1 MRLGNTSLRTYF
13 LLLVAGALIL
23 LNACGSGSNP
33 SDGSTT
39 DTGVLHFSLVYHSS
53 GDHIHALEAAID
65 CQGEGIATIEAMVY
79 NSVGNLL
86 ASGGPWNCD
95 AGRGTISSVPAGG
108 GRIIVILGKN
118 NENNVVFRGHKSG
131 IQINANQENDVGII
145 ACYSF
150 TPNLQAP
157 AHGAVL
163 NTNAMGFSWSDVAG
177 ATEYRLVVSSNSEL
191 SDSIINTVTIAR
203 NYKPSGLSDST
214 TYFWQVV
221 AGDAYGNRGIG
232 SQIRSFS
239 INAQHTNSAPG
250 AKITSPANDST
261 FTTADDIVFTG
272 NGSDAQDGDLSGTSL
287 VWHSDKDG
295 TIGQGVST
303 SSNTL
308 SAGIHQITLTATDS
322 EGATGTDSVLILV
335 ANGKLPDTGQT
346 LSYTQTFGEDSD
358 YLIHLPNYTK
368 LDADGGDL
376 DASAAEWAMVR
387 DNITGLIWEVK
398 TDDGGSRD
406 KDTTLTWGQVWD
418 FSYFYSQL
426 NFENFGGYSD
436 WRCPTNAELAT
447 LVHKDKFAPAIDEAF
462 FPNTMSGQYWSNDSA
477 YIKVNDMHVSW
488 TVDFETGWTSFEDN
502 NDYFDDSSTN
512 RFYVRAVRGEKKNF
526 DLVDN
531 GDGTVTDMST
541 GLMWQ
546 QDEAGAM
553 TWEGALTYCET
564 LALGGHSDWR
574 LPNYNELLSIVDTK
588 EELPMIDHDFFPGTL
603 TTANWTSTTVA
614 EFTTSAW
621 RVDFYYGQIGQ
632 SDKSSEIPV
641 RAVRGGR

>member
-1 MRLGNTSLRTYF
+1 
-13 LLLVAGALIL
+13 
-23 LNACGSGSNP
+23 
-33 SDGSTT
+33 
-39 DTGVLHFSLVYHSS
+39 
-53 GDHIHALEAAID
+53 
-65 CQGEGIATIEAMVY
+65 MVY
-79 NSVGNLL
+79 NSVGELL
-86 ASGGPWNCD
+86 ANGGPWNCT
-95 AGRGTISSVPAGG
+95 AGRGTISSVSAGS
-108 GRIIVILGKN
+108 GRILVIMGKN
-118 NENNVVFRGHKSG
+118 DEGNIIFRGQRSG
-131 IQINANQENDVGII
+131 IQVNADQDNDVGII
-145 ACYSF
+145 ECYPF

-157 AHGAVL
+157 ADGATV
-163 NTNAMGFSWSDVAG
+163 NADAMGLSWSDVAG
-177 ATEYRLVVSSNSEL
+177 ATEYHAIVSTSSEL
-191 SDSIINTVTIAR
+191 NDPIIDAVTAAR
-203 NYKPSGLSDST
+203 NYSPTGLTNGT
-214 TYFWQVV
+214 TYFWRVI

-232 SQIRSFS
+232 SQIRSFTVS
-239 INAQHTNSAPG
+239 TEHINASPHAQ
-250 AKITSPANDST
+250 ITSPAHDST
-261 FTTADDIVFTG
+261 FTFADDIVFAG
-272 NGSDAQDGDLSGTSL
+272 NGSDAEDGDLSGTSL

-418 FSYFYSQL
+418 IDYFYSQL
-426 NFENFGGYSD
+426 NYENFGGYSD

-447 LVHKDKFAPAIDEAF
+447 LVHKDKFEPAIAVAF
-462 FPNTMSGQYWSNDSA
+462 FPNTMSGQYWSIDYA
-477 YIKVNDMHVSW
+477 YIKADDMHVSW

-502 NDYFDDSSTN
+502 DDSDYPSAN
-512 RFYVRAVRGEKKNF
+512 RFYVRAVRGEEKNF

-564 LALGGHSDWR
+564 LELGGHSDWR
-574 LPNYNELLSIVDTK
+574 LPNYNELLSIVDIQ
-588 EELPMIDHDFFPGTL
+588 EELPMIDHDLFPGTL